1 VRPRLSTRE
10 LNVVESY
17 LDGLLAEL
25 LFEDGGA
32 ETGE

>member
-1 VRPRLSTRE
+1 LSTRE